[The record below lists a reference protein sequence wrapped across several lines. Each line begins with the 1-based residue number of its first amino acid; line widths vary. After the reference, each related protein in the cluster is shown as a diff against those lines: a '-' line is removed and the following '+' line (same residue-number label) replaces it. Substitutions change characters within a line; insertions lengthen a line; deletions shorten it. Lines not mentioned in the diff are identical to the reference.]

1 MDKNILNRQSQHW
14 ETNFSNK
21 PEMFGLEPSLPAKK
35 ALNIFKEN
43 KYSKIVELGAGLGR
57 DSIYFGKNSIN
68 VTAVDYSENGIK
80 VINEKI
86 KKENLTSSISTL
98 KFDIRED
105 LPFESNSVDACY
117 SHMLYCMALTHKDL
131 DKLNS
136 EIHRILK
143 PGGMNIY
150 TVRNTDDGDYKKG
163 IHRGE
168 DLYEIDG
175 FIIHFFSKDKILNLT
190 NGFKNLTIDYFE
202 EGSFPR
208 KLYFICNK
216 KIEILF

>member
-43 KYSKIVELGAGLGR
+43 KYSKIIELGAGLGR

-68 VTAVDYSENGIK
+68 VTALDYSENGIK

-117 SHMLYCMALTHKDL
+117 SHMLYCMALTQKEL
-131 DKLNS
+131 YKLNS

-150 TVRNTDDGDYKKG
+150 TVRNTDDEDYKKG

-190 NGFKNLTIDYFE
+190 SGFKNLSIDYFE

-216 KIEILF
+216 KN

>member
-43 KYSKIVELGAGLGR
+43 NCFKIVELGAGLGR

-68 VTAVDYSENGIK
+68 VTALDYSENGIK

-117 SHMLYCMALTHKDL
+117 SHMLYCMALTQKDL

-143 PGGMNIY
+143 PGGINIY

-175 FIIHFFSKDKILNLT
+175 FRIHFFSKKTIQNLI
-190 NGFKNLTIDYFE
+190 NGFENLSIDYFE

-208 KLYFICNK
+208 KLFFVYNK
-216 KIEILF
+216 KKN

>member
-43 KYSKIVELGAGLGR
+43 NCSKIVELGAGLGR

-68 VTAVDYSENGIK
+68 VTALDYSENGIK
-80 VINEKI
+80 IINEKI
-86 KKENLTSSISTL
+86 KKENLISSISTL

-105 LPFESNSVDACY
+105 LPFETNSVDACY
-117 SHMLYCMALTHKDL
+117 SHMLYCMALTQKDL

-143 PGGMNIY
+143 PGGLNIY

-175 FIIHFFSKDKILNLT
+175 FIIHFFSEDKILNLT
-190 NGFKNLTIDYFE
+190 NGFKNLIIEYFE

-216 KIEILF
+216 KN

>member
-43 KYSKIVELGAGLGR
+43 NCSKIVELGAGLGR

-68 VTAVDYSENGIK
+68 VTALDYSKNGIK

-86 KKENLTSSISTL
+86 KKENLISSISTL

-117 SHMLYCMALTHKDL
+117 SHMLYCMALTQKDL
-131 DKLNS
+131 NKLNS

-143 PGGMNIY
+143 PDGINIY

-190 NGFKNLTIDYFE
+190 SGFKNISIDYFE

-216 KIEILF
+216 KN

>member
-43 KYSKIVELGAGLGR
+43 NCSKIVELGAGLGR
-57 DSIYFGKNSIN
+57 DSIYFGKNLIN
-68 VTAVDYSENGIK
+68 VTALDYSKNGIK

-86 KKENLTSSISTL
+86 KKENLTSSISAL

-117 SHMLYCMALTHKDL
+117 SHMLYCMALTQKDL

-143 PGGMNIY
+143 PGGINIY

-190 NGFKNLTIDYFE
+190 SGFKNISIDYFE

-216 KIEILF
+216 KN

>member
-43 KYSKIVELGAGLGR
+43 NYSKIVELGAGLGR

-68 VTAVDYSENGIK
+68 VTALDYSENGINI
-80 VINEKI
+80 INEKI

-117 SHMLYCMALTHKDL
+117 SHMLYCMALTQKDL

-136 EIHRILK
+136 EIYRILK
-143 PGGMNIY
+143 TGGLNIY

-190 NGFKNLTIDYFE
+190 SGFKNICIDYFE

-216 KIEILF
+216 KN

>member
-1 MDKNILNRQSQHW
+1 LDKNILNRQSQHW
-14 ETNFSNK
+14 ETTFSNK
-21 PEMFGLEPSLPAKK
+21 PERFGLEPSLRARE
-35 ALNIFKEN
+35 ALNIFKETN
-43 KYSKIVELGAGLGR
+43 YSKIVELGAGLGS

-68 VTAVDYSENGIK
+68 VTALDYSENGIK

-105 LPFESNSVDACY
+105 LPFETNSVDACY
-117 SHMLYCMALTHKDL
+117 SHMLYCMALTQKDL

-143 PGGMNIY
+143 PGGLNIY

-190 NGFKNLTIDYFE
+190 NGFKNLSIEYFE

-216 KIEILF
+216 KN

>member
-43 KYSKIVELGAGLGR
+43 NCSKIVELGAGLGR
-57 DSIYFGKNSIN
+57 DSIYFGKNLIN
-68 VTAVDYSENGIK
+68 VTALDYSKNGIK

-105 LPFESNSVDACY
+105 LPFESDSVDACY
-117 SHMLYCMALTHKDL
+117 SHMLYCMALTQKDL
-131 DKLNS
+131 NKLNS

-143 PGGMNIY
+143 PGGINIY

-175 FIIHFFSKDKILNLT
+175 FIIHFFSKNKILNLT
-190 NGFKNLTIDYFE
+190 SGFKNISIDYFE

-216 KIEILF
+216 KN

>member
-35 ALNIFKEN
+35 ALDIFKKN
-43 KYSKIVELGAGLGR
+43 NCSKIVELGAGLGR
-57 DSIYFGKNSIN
+57 DSIYFGKNLIN
-68 VTAVDYSENGIK
+68 VTALDYSKNGIK

-117 SHMLYCMALTHKDL
+117 SHMLYCMALTQKDL

-143 PGGMNIY
+143 PGGINIY
-150 TVRNTDDGDYKKG
+150 TVRNTYDGDYKKG

-190 NGFKNLTIDYFE
+190 SGFKNISIDYFE

-216 KIEILF
+216 KN

>member
-43 KYSKIVELGAGLGR
+43 NCSKIVELGAGLGR
-57 DSIYFGKNSIN
+57 DSIYFAKNLIN
-68 VTAVDYSENGIK
+68 VTALDYSENGIK
-80 VINEKI
+80 VINKKI
-86 KKENLTSSISTL
+86 KKENLTSSISAL

-117 SHMLYCMALTHKDL
+117 SHMLYCMALTQKDL
-131 DKLNS
+131 EKLNS

-143 PGGMNIY
+143 PGGINIY

-168 DLYEIDG
+168 DLYEVDG
-175 FIIHFFSKDKILNLT
+175 FIINFFSKDKILNLIS
-190 NGFKNLTIDYFE
+190 GFKNISIDYFE

-216 KIEILF
+216 KN

>member
-43 KYSKIVELGAGLGR
+43 NYSKIVELGAGLGR
-57 DSIYFGKNSIN
+57 DSIYFGKNSIT
-68 VTAVDYSENGIK
+68 VTALDYSENGIK

-105 LPFESNSVDACY
+105 LPFVSNSVDACY
-117 SHMLYCMALTHKDL
+117 SHMLYCMALTQKDL

-143 PGGMNIY
+143 PGGLNIY
-150 TVRNTDDGDYKKG
+150 TVRNTDDGDYKKA

-168 DLYEIDG
+168 ELYEIDG

-190 NGFKNLTIDYFE
+190 SGFKNISIDYFE
-202 EGSFPR
+202 EGSCPR
-208 KLYFICNK
+208 TLYFICNK
-216 KIEILF
+216 KN

>member
-1 MDKNILNRQSQHW
+1 
-14 ETNFSNK
+14 
-21 PEMFGLEPSLPAKK
+21 MFGLEPSLPAKK

-43 KYSKIVELGAGLGR
+43 NYSKIVELGAGLGR
-57 DSIYFGKNSIN
+57 DSIYFAKNSIN
-68 VTAVDYSENGIK
+68 VTALDYSENGIK
-80 VINEKI
+80 IINEKI

-105 LPFESNSVDACY
+105 LPFETNSVDACY
-117 SHMLYCMALTHKDL
+117 SHMLYCMALTLKDL

-143 PGGMNIY
+143 PGGLNIY
-150 TVRNTDDGDYKKG
+150 TVRNTNDGDYKKG

-175 FIIHFFSKDKILNLT
+175 FIIHFFSEDKILNLT
-190 NGFKNLTIDYFE
+190 NGFKNLIIEYFE

-216 KIEILF
+216 KN